1 MHDSCHWVTVANI
14 KQFRRFSI
22 MDTNYRGVSTVLFQ
36 LLNHYINCKAYQ
48 YTHYEIEIESVPQ
61 HEIKND
67 SDMYWS
73 LGYAILSYVKF
84 NAHETEISSSEFDL
98 ADIIK
103 FIENLDEH
111 PSIEKFPVRPTT
123 TSEKDRCPS
132 LLHLIQLRCVCRSPT
147 IADTSE
153 FYICKKDR
161 CYMRVHTSCMEDHD
175 RLNHLQIS
183 RLQKYTNLDE
193 DLNDLTSDKNIE
205 STEPIEELQQPRPT
219 DNFFFDE
226 HQSSPQVITT
236 SLIFDMAKT
245 CGEKR
250 IKVADYNSSPDK
262 NFFKK
267 KPKLMKKKED
277 YTVKNQSKNTIEIV
291 RSSTPPF
298 IENREYHRGLFN
310 MGGTC
315 HVNACIQVLASTKFA
330 PLLRPTNEVD
340 VLLQLDWCFQC
351 ELGCLM
357 NDVPSPGAAIQ
368 PDAFISRLRY
378 VDSKY
383 VVGVQQD
390 AEEFMAQAFVTMASS
405 TVTCQ
410 LCHSLYDEIARKSQ
424 VIFHWPSIVMHAF
437 GCKLVE
443 QRHCRQCGDDTQN
456 SEEQCILRVP
466 LINASLVECLKE
478 YFLSE
483 EKILNNCH
491 KVCGATYKYRRTF
504 MNNPPKNLLIQL
516 KRFRSDDTKICMIT
530 EYPETLDIG
539 PFIVPED
546 QSHSSSRYTLY
557 GMVVHQGL
565 SIDSGHY
572 YTYVKS
578 NKAWKLIND
587 ENVTDMNM
595 SDVLKAD
602 KLPNDSTSMA
612 YSNAYILCYEQQTD
626 ENFEMD
632 CTTGYTS
639 ATKDQ
644 KKETGSLNNENVTDN
659 QKNEK
664 LFSNSRASIENDM
677 VNNIFERPTKHS
689 FDEEESNSGGEFT
702 QKTILC
708 MMNYADSKKQ
718 NKWERQLI

>member
-1 MHDSCHWVTVANI
+1 M
-14 KQFRRFSI
+14 
-22 MDTNYRGVSTVLFQ
+22 
-36 LLNHYINCKAYQ
+36 
-48 YTHYEIEIESVPQ
+48 
-61 HEIKND
+61 KND

-73 LGYAILSYVKF
+73 LGYAILSYLKF
-84 NAHETEISSSEFDL
+84 NAHETEISSSEFDS

-111 PSIEKFPVRPTT
+111 PSIEKFPIRPTT
-123 TSEKDRCPS
+123 ASEKDRCPS
-132 LLHLIQLRCVCRSPT
+132 LIRLIQLRCVCRSPT
-147 IADTSE
+147 ITDTSE

-161 CYMRVHTSCMEDHD
+161 CYMRVHTSCMEDHG
-175 RLNHLQIS
+175 RLNHLQILH
-183 RLQKYTNLDE
+183 LQKYTNPDE

-205 STEPIEELQQPRPT
+205 STEPIEELQQPRRSKNKTKSSITILREKKNEEPLEKRIITSPTKSQFTKTWTQNYEYDAASGEAT

-277 YTVKNQSKNTIEIV
+277 YTVKNQSKSTIEIV

-315 HVNACIQVLASTKFA
+315 YVNACIQVLASTKFA

-368 PDAFISRLRY
+368 PDALISRLRY

-437 GCKLVE
+437 GFKLVE

-516 KRFRSDDTKICMIT
+516 KRFRSDDTKICMIM
-530 EYPETLDIG
+530 EYPETLDIS

-546 QSHSSSRYTLY
+546 Q
-557 GMVVHQGL
+557 
-565 SIDSGHY
+565 
-572 YTYVKS
+572 
-578 NKAWKLIND
+578 
-587 ENVTDMNM
+587 
-595 SDVLKAD
+595 
-602 KLPNDSTSMA
+602 
-612 YSNAYILCYEQQTD
+612 
-626 ENFEMD
+626 
-632 CTTGYTS
+632 
-639 ATKDQ
+639 
-644 KKETGSLNNENVTDN
+644 
-659 QKNEK
+659 
-664 LFSNSRASIENDM
+664 
-677 VNNIFERPTKHS
+677 
-689 FDEEESNSGGEFT
+689 
-702 QKTILC
+702 
-708 MMNYADSKKQ
+708 
-718 NKWERQLI
+718 